1 MESCHIA
8 GHGCLSPP
16 ARKLLTMTQAEW
28 EQESVQLIQDHEQP
42 EAPLQPQEQ
51 GSELGEA

>member
-1 MESCHIA
+1 
-8 GHGCLSPP
+8 
-16 ARKLLTMTQAEW
+16 MTQAEW

-42 EAPLQPQEQ
+42 EATLQPQEQ